1 MRTYD
6 SRPVRNKPSR
16 FKGVYLTENKRW
28 QAILNTGKQYLRLGT
43 FDTEEEAAIAYDRA
57 ALQHRGP
64 DTFLNFRDL
73 GRITDPIIEADSA
86 LIPLKNGKY
95 FRIDKADLDAVSRYY
110 WHGTNTIRG
119 ANGRNDSIA
128 LHSLLLG
135 HVPSTHRVV
144 HVNGDRYDYRR
155 ANLMIVPR
163 VLHQGMSRKIAGA
176 KHSRYKGVKRRNATT
191 WHARFLGKHIGA
203 FPTEEEAARAYDD
216 AARKRYGALAA
227 LNFPL
232 PGERSCLDRAA

>member
-16 FKGVYLTENKRW
+16 FKGVYLTKSKRW
-28 QAILNTGKQYLRLGT
+28 HAILNTGKQYFHLGT

-57 ALQHRGP
+57 ALKHRGP

-73 GRITDPIIEADSA
+73 GRITDPILEAGSA
-86 LIPLKNGKY
+86 LIPLKNGKH
-95 FRIDKADLDAVSRYY
+95 FRIDKSDFDSVSRYY
-110 WHGTNTIRG
+110 WHGGPDIKG
-119 ANGRNDSIA
+119 ANGRNDNTT
-128 LHSLLLG
+128 LRDLLLG
-135 HVPSTHRVV
+135 HVPSTHRVI

-163 VLHQGMSRKIAGA
+163 TLHQGLSRKISSP
-176 KHSRYKGVKRRNATT
+176 KQSRFKGVKRRNATT

-216 AARKRYGALAA
+216 AARIRYGTLAA